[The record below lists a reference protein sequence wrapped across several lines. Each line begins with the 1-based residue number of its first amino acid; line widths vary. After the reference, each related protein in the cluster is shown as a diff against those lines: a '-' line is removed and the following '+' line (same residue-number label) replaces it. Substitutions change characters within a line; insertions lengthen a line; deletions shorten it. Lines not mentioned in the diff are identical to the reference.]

1 MFLHITIKMFSN
13 GRNEW
18 NMEFL
23 LKFLTK
29 SMLLIFLNFSLISRN
44 FSYRST
50 SPRSGDSPNGI
61 VKNTKEW
68 EKVVSFLNIFFFK
81 IFREINGVFL
91 LIFRKIGP
99 RWRQCEIHARPW
111 TFVCLVQDSS
121 WIGWFVRKNFV
132 KSQSFLWNSLTLWR
146 E

>member
-1 MFLHITIKMFSN
+1 MFLHITINMFSN

-23 LKFLTK
+23 LTFFCKISVTYFSEFFSNFTKFFLQIYISKKWGFTK
-29 SMLLIFLNFSLISRN
+29 WDREEYEGMRE
-44 FSYRST
+44 
-50 SPRSGDSPNGI
+50 SG
-61 VKNTKEW
+61 KFFEH
-68 EKVVSFLNIFFFK
+68 FFFK